1 MMNWRAL
8 SQTKQE
14 RIWSEVNKLIKWKPG
29 SRCHHIIPP
38 DPYRVLYISSRMSG
52 KASNDDV
59 VRVLND
65 LETSILK
72 AFQSCTGK
80 HDVMYALDW

>member
-8 SQTKQE
+8 SQTKQD
-14 RIWSEVNKLIKWKPG
+14 RIWSEVNKIIKWKPG

-38 DPYRVLYISSRMSG
+38 DPYRVFDISSAMSS
-52 KASNDDV
+52 KASHDDV
-59 VRVLND
+59 SGVLSD

-72 AFQSCTGK
+72 AFQLGTGK
-80 HDVMYALDW
+80 TM